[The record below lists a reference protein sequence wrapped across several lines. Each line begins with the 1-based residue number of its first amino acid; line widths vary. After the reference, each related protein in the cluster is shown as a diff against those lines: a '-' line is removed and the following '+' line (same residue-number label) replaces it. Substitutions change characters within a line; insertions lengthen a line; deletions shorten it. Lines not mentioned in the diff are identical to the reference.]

1 MKGLKGREEDL
12 ELYPTGSEA
21 PVEGFHS
28 DSGQPGLC
36 FEEAL
41 QPSIARAAS
50 PELRWGDQAEA
61 AAVIPKSKDSGLT
74 PAVAVRWERKDPHK
88 GVTGYMWGI
97 RDSKEGRSRCHP
109 PGQKFSGKMWRGPVW
124 GTISLGGL
132 WSIEELMGI

>member
-1 MKGLKGREEDL
+1 MRKTWNFIPRAARHQWRVFTWTVASRDCVL
-12 ELYPTGSEA
+12 
-21 PVEGFHS
+21 
-28 DSGQPGLC
+28 
-36 FEEAL
+36 EEAL

>member
-1 MKGLKGREEDL
+1 MKGFKGREEDL

-21 PVEGFHS
+21 PMEGFHS
-28 DSGQPGLC
+28 EVASRDCVL
-36 FEEAL
+36 EEAL

-88 GVTGYMWGI
+88 GVTG
-97 RDSKEGRSRCHP
+97 
-109 PGQKFSGKMWRGPVW
+109 
-124 GTISLGGL
+124 
-132 WSIEELMGI
+132 